1 MTNLHK
7 PTNNVYYILMQR
19 IKAPRKSTQ
28 ISVIYLTFFLL
39 LSIPLVVYGI
49 LNGSFDIRNRAFD
62 DLEVSEENP
71 CIISLPNVNPYT
83 LAVGNPVTIQ
93 VDAKLSNAIISELN
107 ITDSSGNSIY
117 TEKFDNS
124 PIEIA
129 TSFKFTPTKSGI
141 VDLLGIIKKD
151 AGGSVGCKISSPY
164 DILGLRALAN
174 NSAPVFITQA
184 SSSKPSQNIKTGT
197 VYEYTLSAADE
208 DDDRVNYS
216 YSFTPE
222 AKWLKPTIIEDGSS
236 GKLTI
241 KFTGSTNVPGS
252 YLANVFIHDG
262 YSMHL
267 ASQSWVINVSP
278 AKNDIPV
285 VKITSPVSPITVVKG
300 KNITVSWE
308 ANDLNFITKY
318 QLYITKNYTNT
329 SSWIAINSNIPFKTR
344 TYSFSTSDLEPGTY
358 KVILK
363 AIDNQTP
370 QVSGLAISSEIV
382 ITKTGQTPI
391 PTNDIPIIDAPQV
404 INMTPLST
412 DQITNKRVTV
422 KASLISAESADIDEK
437 TILFKLDGIDKTSE
451 IKINKISSQEYT
463 IIYQPLEDFAEGIHK
478 AEAYFKDSAGHD
490 VTKEWTFTI
499 QETIDEL
506 KDETINIFGLDISKR
521 ILLIVG
527 IGLVVVILAIVAPII
542 IFNVWKEDKMR
553 EQEEPHSN
561 EPIQP
566 FIKQQEP
573 EYIEP
578 PVQVEEIKEKVEVQ
592 PETIPVEEE
601 KIENFVAPAPLVE
614 ETPPPAEIVPPEPD
628 LSTDLPTDESIKQL
642 FEQVQK
648 AQEEPPTTNS

>member
-1 MTNLHK
+1 MHK

-19 IKAPRKSTQ
+19 IKAPRKSAQ

-39 LSIPLVVYGI
+39 LSIPLVVFGI
-49 LNGSFDIRNRAFD
+49 LNGSFDIRNRAFE
-62 DLEVSEENP
+62 DLDVSEENP

-83 LAVGNPVTIQ
+83 LEVGRAVTIQ

-117 TEKFDNS
+117 SEKFDNA

-129 TSFKFTPTKSGI
+129 TSFKFTPMKSGV
-141 VDLLGIIKKD
+141 VDLLGIIQKD
-151 AGGSVGCKISSPY
+151 SGGSVGCKISSPY
-164 DILGLRALAN
+164 DVLGLRALAN
-174 NSAPVFITQA
+174 NSAPVFISQP
-184 SSSKPSQNIKTGT
+184 SSSKPSQSIKTGT
-197 VYEYTLSAADE
+197 VYEYTLSAVDE

-222 AKWLKPTIIEDGSS
+222 AKWLKPTIIEDGAS
-236 GKLTI
+236 GKLTL

-267 ASQSWVINVSP
+267 ASQSWVISVSP

-285 VKITSPVSPITVVKG
+285 VKIINPVSPITVVKG

-329 SSWIAINSNIPFKTR
+329 NNWIPINSNIPFKTR
-344 TYSFSTSDLEPGTY
+344 TYSFPTSNLDTGTY

-363 AIDNQTP
+363 AVDNQSP
-370 QVSGLAISSEIV
+370 QVSGLAISPEII
-382 ITKTGQTPI
+382 ITKSGQPVI
-391 PTNDIPIIDAPQV
+391 PPNDIPIIDAPQV

-412 DQITNKRVTV
+412 DTITNKRVTV
-422 KASLISAESADIDEK
+422 KASLISAEKADINEG
-437 TILFKLDGIDKTSE
+437 TILFKLDRVDKTSE
-451 IKINKISSQEYT
+451 IKINKISPQEYT
-463 IIYQPLEDFAEGIHK
+463 IIYQSLEDFAEGIHK
-478 AEAYFKDSAGHD
+478 AEATFKDSAGHE

-499 QETIDEL
+499 QETVDEL
-506 KDETINIFGLDISKR
+506 KDETVSVFGIDLSKR

-561 EPIQP
+561 EPIKP
-566 FIKQQEP
+566 FIQQQEP
-573 EYIEP
+573 EYVEP
-578 PVQVEEIKEKVEVQ
+578 PVQAEDIREKVETQ
-592 PETIPVEEE
+592 PVELPVEEVKE
-601 KIENFVAPAPLVE
+601 PVIFAAPEPVIEEAP
-614 ETPPPAEIVPPEPD
+614 TPTPAEILPPEPD
-628 LSTDLPTDESIKQL
+628 LTTDLPTDDTIKQL
-642 FEQVQK
+642 FDQVQK
-648 AQEEPPTTNS
+648 AQEEPPQTNS

>member
-1 MTNLHK
+1 
-7 PTNNVYYILMQR
+7 MQR
-19 IKAPRKSTQ
+19 IKAPRKSAQ

-39 LSIPLVVYGI
+39 LSIPLVVFGV
-49 LNGSFDIRNRAFD
+49 LNGNFDIRNRAFE

-83 LAVGNPVTIQ
+83 LEVGKTVTIQ
-93 VDAKLSNAIISELN
+93 VDARLSNAIISELN
-107 ITDSSGNSIY
+107 ISDSSGNSIY
-117 TEKFDNS
+117 SEKFDNA
-124 PIEIA
+124 PLEIA
-129 TSFKFTPTKSGI
+129 TSFKFTPTKSGV

-151 AGGSVGCKISSPY
+151 GGGSVGCKISSPY

-174 NSAPVFITQA
+174 NSAPVFISQP
-184 SSSKPSQNIKTGT
+184 SSSKPSQSIKTGT
-197 VYEYTLSAADE
+197 VYEYTLSAVDE

-236 GKLTI
+236 GKLTL

-267 ASQSWVINVSP
+267 ASQSWVISVSP
-278 AKNDIPV
+278 AKNDIPI
-285 VKITSPVSPITVVKG
+285 VKIISPVSPMTVTQG

-318 QLYITKNYTNT
+318 QLYITKNYTDTENWIPINT
-329 SSWIAINSNIPFKTR
+329 NIPFKTR
-344 TYSFSTSDLEPGTY
+344 SYNLSTSNLDTGTY
-358 KVILK
+358 KIILK
-363 AIDNQTP
+363 AVDNQSP
-370 QVSGLAISSEIV
+370 QVSGLAISPEIV
-382 ITKTGQTPI
+382 ITKSGQSTI

-404 INMTPLST
+404 INMSPLST
-412 DQITNKRVTV
+412 DKITNKRVTI
-422 KASLISAESADIDEK
+422 KASLISAEKADIDEN
-437 TILFKLDGIDKTSE
+437 TILFKLDSVDKTSE
-451 IKINKISSQEYT
+451 IKINKISAQEYT
-463 IIYQPLEDFAEGIHK
+463 IIYQPLEDLTEGIHK
-478 AEAYFKDSAGHD
+478 AEAYFKDSAGHE

-499 QETIDEL
+499 QNSVEEL

-553 EQEEPHSN
+553 DQEEPHSN

-566 FIKQQEP
+566 FIQQQEP

-578 PVQVEEIKEKVEVQ
+578 PVQAEEIKEKVEKQ
-592 PETIPVEEE
+592 PVEVPVEEVKE
-601 KIENFVAPAPLVE
+601 PVIFAAPEPVIEEETTPAP
-614 ETPPPAEIVPPEPD
+614 TEILPPEPD
-628 LSTDLPTDESIKQL
+628 LSTDLPTDDTIKQL

-648 AQEEPPTTNS
+648 AQEEPPQTNS

>member
-1 MTNLHK
+1 
-7 PTNNVYYILMQR
+7 MQR

-222 AKWLKPTIIEDGSS
+222 AKWL
-236 GKLTI
+236 
-241 KFTGSTNVPGS
+241 
-252 YLANVFIHDG
+252 
-262 YSMHL
+262 
-267 ASQSWVINVSP
+267 
-278 AKNDIPV
+278 
-285 VKITSPVSPITVVKG
+285 
-300 KNITVSWE
+300 
-308 ANDLNFITKY
+308 
-318 QLYITKNYTNT
+318 
-329 SSWIAINSNIPFKTR
+329 
-344 TYSFSTSDLEPGTY
+344 
-358 KVILK
+358 
-363 AIDNQTP
+363 
-370 QVSGLAISSEIV
+370 
-382 ITKTGQTPI
+382 
-391 PTNDIPIIDAPQV
+391 
-404 INMTPLST
+404 
-412 DQITNKRVTV
+412 
-422 KASLISAESADIDEK
+422 
-437 TILFKLDGIDKTSE
+437 
-451 IKINKISSQEYT
+451 
-463 IIYQPLEDFAEGIHK
+463 
-478 AEAYFKDSAGHD
+478 
-490 VTKEWTFTI
+490 
-499 QETIDEL
+499 
-506 KDETINIFGLDISKR
+506 
-521 ILLIVG
+521 
-527 IGLVVVILAIVAPII
+527 
-542 IFNVWKEDKMR
+542 
-553 EQEEPHSN
+553 
-561 EPIQP
+561 
-566 FIKQQEP
+566 
-573 EYIEP
+573 
-578 PVQVEEIKEKVEVQ
+578 
-592 PETIPVEEE
+592 
-601 KIENFVAPAPLVE
+601 
-614 ETPPPAEIVPPEPD
+614 
-628 LSTDLPTDESIKQL
+628 
-642 FEQVQK
+642 
-648 AQEEPPTTNS
+648 

>member
-1 MTNLHK
+1 MK
-7 PTNNVYYILMQR
+7 R
-19 IKAPRKSTQ
+19 IKAPRKSAQ

-83 LAVGNPVTIQ
+83 LEVGRPITIQ

-117 TEKFDNS
+117 TEKFDNA
-124 PIEIA
+124 PLEIA
-129 TSFKFTPTKSGI
+129 TSFKFTPTKSGV

-151 AGGSVGCKISSPY
+151 GGGSVGCKISSSY
-164 DILGLRALAN
+164 DILGLKAVAN
-174 NSAPVFITQA
+174 NNAPVFISQA
-184 SSSKPSQNIKTGT
+184 SNSKPSQNIKTGT

-216 YSFTPE
+216 YSFTPD
-222 AKWLKPTIIEDGSS
+222 ANWLKPTIIEDGSS

-241 KFTGSTNVPGS
+241 KFIGSTNVPGS

-285 VKITSPVSPITVVKG
+285 VKITSPVSPITVAKG
-300 KNITVSWE
+300 KNISVSWE

-329 SSWIAINSNIPFKTR
+329 NSWIPINSNIPFKTR
-344 TYSFSTSDLEPGTY
+344 TYNFSTDNLEPGTY
-358 KVILK
+358 KIILK
-363 AIDNQTP
+363 ALDNQTP
-370 QVSGLAISSEIV
+370 QVSGLAISSEII
-382 ITKTGQTPI
+382 ITKTGQNTI
-391 PTNDIPIIDAPQV
+391 PTTDIPIIDAPQV

-412 DQITNKRVTV
+412 DQITNRRVTV
-422 KASLISAESADIDEK
+422 KASLISAESTDINESS
-437 TILFKLDGIDKTSE
+437 IVFKLDGIDKTSE

-478 AEAYFKDSAGHD
+478 AEAFFKDSAGHD

-499 QETIDEL
+499 QETVDEY
-506 KDETINIFGLDISKR
+506 KEETINIFGLDISKR

-527 IGLVVVILAIVAPII
+527 IGLVVVI
-542 IFNVWKEDKMR
+542 
-553 EQEEPHSN
+553 
-561 EPIQP
+561 
-566 FIKQQEP
+566 
-573 EYIEP
+573 IE
-578 PVQVEEIKEKVEVQ
+578 
-592 PETIPVEEE
+592 
-601 KIENFVAPAPLVE
+601 
-614 ETPPPAEIVPPEPD
+614 
-628 LSTDLPTDESIKQL
+628 
-642 FEQVQK
+642 
-648 AQEEPPTTNS
+648 

>member
-1 MTNLHK
+1 
-7 PTNNVYYILMQR
+7 TNNVYYILMQR

>member
-1 MTNLHK
+1 
-7 PTNNVYYILMQR
+7 MQR
-19 IKAPRKSTQ
+19 IKAPKKSAQ
-28 ISVIYLTFFLL
+28 ISIIYLTFFLL
-39 LSIPLVVYGI
+39 LSIPLVVFGV

-83 LAVGNPVTIQ
+83 LEIGRTVTIQ
-93 VDAKLSNAIISELN
+93 VDAKLSNAIISELS

-117 TEKFDNS
+117 NEKFENA

-129 TSFKFTPTKSGI
+129 TSFKFTPTKSGV

-151 AGGSVGCKISSPY
+151 SGGSVGCKISSPY
-164 DILGLRALAN
+164 DVLGLRALAN
-174 NSAPVFITQA
+174 NSTPVFVSQP
-184 SSSKPSQNIKTGT
+184 SSSKPSQNIKTGSI
-197 VYEYTLSAADE
+197 YEYTLSAIDE

-241 KFTGSTNVPGS
+241 KFLGSTNVPGS

-285 VKITSPVSPITVVKG
+285 VKITSPVSSTTVTKG
-300 KNITVSWE
+300 KSITVSWE

-318 QLYITKNYTNT
+318 QLYITRNYTNT
-329 SSWIAINSNIPFKTR
+329 NNWISINSNIPYKTR
-344 TYSFSTSDLEPGTY
+344 SYSLSTSNLEPGTY
-358 KVILK
+358 KIILK
-363 AIDNQTP
+363 AVDNQSP
-370 QVSGLAISSEIV
+370 QVSGLAISPEIV
-382 ITKTGQTPI
+382 ITKSGQTNI
-391 PTNDIPIIDAPQV
+391 PTNDIPVIDAPQV

-412 DQITNKRVTV
+412 DKITNKRVTI
-422 KASLISAESADIDEK
+422 KASLISAEKADINESS
-437 TILFKLDGIDKTSE
+437 IIFKLDSTDRTSD
-451 IKINKISSQEYT
+451 IKINKISAQEYT
-463 IIYQPLEDFAEGIHK
+463 VIYQPQEDLEEGIHK
-478 AEAYFKDSAGHD
+478 AEVTFKDSAGHE

-499 QETIDEL
+499 QETVEKL
-506 KDETINIFGLDISKR
+506 SDETINLFGIDLNKR

-542 IFNVWKEDKMR
+542 IFNVWKEDKLR
-553 EQEEPHSN
+553 EQEEPQSN
-561 EPIQP
+561 EPIKPYIQP
-566 FIKQQEP
+566 QKP

-578 PVQVEEIKEKVEVQ
+578 TVQTEEIKGKVETK
-592 PETIPVEEE
+592 PEEVVPEEVEEPTT
-601 KIENFVAPAPLVE
+601 FVAPEPVIE
-614 ETPPPAEIVPPEPD
+614 KTSIPAEIVPPEPD
-628 LSTDLPTDESIKQL
+628 LTTDLPTDDTIKQL

-648 AQEEPPTTNS
+648 AQEESPKTNS

>member
-1 MTNLHK
+1 
-7 PTNNVYYILMQR
+7 MQR

>member
-1 MTNLHK
+1 
-7 PTNNVYYILMQR
+7 MQR
-19 IKAPRKSTQ
+19 IKAPRKSAQ
-28 ISVIYLTFFLL
+28 VSVIYLTFFLL
-39 LSIPLVVYGI
+39 LSIPIVVFGV
-49 LNGSFDIRNRAFD
+49 LNGSFDIRNRAFE
-62 DLEVSEENP
+62 DLDVSGENP

-83 LAVGNPVTIQ
+83 LEVGRTVTIQ
-93 VDAKLSNAIISELN
+93 VDAKLSNAIISELK

-117 TEKFDNS
+117 NEKFENA
-124 PIEIA
+124 PLEIA
-129 TSFKFTPTKSGI
+129 TSFTFTPQKAGI
-141 VDLLGIIKKD
+141 VDLLGIIQKD
-151 AGGSVGCKISSPY
+151 SGGSVGCKISSSY
-164 DILGLRALAN
+164 DVLGLRALAN
-174 NSAPVFITQA
+174 NSAPIFI
-184 SSSKPSQNIKTGT
+184 SKPSNSKPSQSIKTGT
-197 VYEYTLSAADE
+197 VYEYTLSAIDE

-236 GKLTI
+236 GKLTL

-285 VKITSPVSPITVVKG
+285 IKITNPVSLTTVAKG

-329 SSWIAINSNIPFKTR
+329 DSWIPINSGIPFKTR
-344 TYSFSTSDLEPGTY
+344 TYSIPTSNLDTGTY

-363 AIDNQTP
+363 AVDNQTP
-370 QVSGLAISSEIV
+370 QVSGLAISPEIV
-382 ITKTGQTPI
+382 ITKSGQTII
-391 PTNDIPIIDAPQV
+391 PTNGTPIIDTPQV

-412 DQITNKRVTV
+412 DKITNKRVTI
-422 KASLISAESADIDEK
+422 KASLISAEKTDINES
-437 TILFKLDGIDKTSE
+437 TIIFKLDGIDKTSD
-451 IKINKISSQEYT
+451 IKINKISAQEHT
-463 IIYQPLEDFAEGIHK
+463 IIYQPLEDLTEGIHK
-478 AEAYFKDSAGHD
+478 AETSFKDSAGHE

-499 QETIDEL
+499 QNTVEEL
-506 KDETINIFGLDISKR
+506 KDDPISIFGVDLSKR

-553 EQEEPHSN
+553 EEDEPHSN

-566 FIKQQEP
+566 LIKQQQP

-578 PVQVEEIKEKVEVQ
+578 PVQVEEIKEKVET
-592 PETIPVEEE
+592 ETVEIPVKEVKESVTFAAPEPVIEE
-601 KIENFVAPAPLVE
+601 AP
-614 ETPPPAEIVPPEPD
+614 TPPTPTPAEILPPEPD
-628 LSTDLPTDESIKQL
+628 LTTDLPTDDTIKQL

-648 AQEEPPTTNS
+648 AQEEPPQTNS

>member
-1 MTNLHK
+1 
-7 PTNNVYYILMQR
+7 MQR

-39 LSIPLVVYGI
+39 LSIPLVVYGV

-83 LAVGNPVTIQ
+83 LEVGRPVTIQ

-117 TEKFDNS
+117 TEKFDNA

-129 TSFKFTPTKSGI
+129 TSFKFTPVKSGMI
-141 VDLLGIIKKD
+141 DLLGIIKKD

-329 SSWIAINSNIPFKTR
+329 SSWVAINSNIPFKTR
-344 TYSFSTSDLEPGTY
+344 TYNFSTSNLEPGTY

-363 AIDNQTP
+363 ALDNQTP

-422 KASLISAESADIDEK
+422 KASLISAEKADINESS
-437 TILFKLDGIDKTSE
+437 IIFKLDGIDKTSE

>member
-1 MTNLHK
+1 
-7 PTNNVYYILMQR
+7 MQR
-19 IKAPRKSTQ
+19 IKAPRKSAQ

-39 LSIPLVVYGI
+39 LSIPLVVFGV
-49 LNGSFDIRNRAFD
+49 LNGNFDIRNRAFE

-83 LAVGNPVTIQ
+83 LEVGKTVTIQ
-93 VDAKLSNAIISELN
+93 VDARLSNAIISELN
-107 ITDSSGNSIY
+107 ISDSSGNSIY
-117 TEKFDNS
+117 SEKFDNA
-124 PIEIA
+124 PLEIA
-129 TSFKFTPTKSGI
+129 TSFKFTPTKSGV

-151 AGGSVGCKISSPY
+151 GGGSVGCKISSPY

-174 NSAPVFITQA
+174 NSAPVFISQP
-184 SSSKPSQNIKTGT
+184 SSSKPSQSIKTGT
-197 VYEYTLSAADE
+197 VYEYTLSAVDE

-236 GKLTI
+236 GKLTL

-267 ASQSWVINVSP
+267 ASQSWVISVSP
-278 AKNDIPV
+278 AKNDIPI
-285 VKITSPVSPITVVKG
+285 VKFISPVSPMTVTQG

-329 SSWIAINSNIPFKTR
+329 ENWIPINTNIPFKTR
-344 TYSFSTSDLEPGTY
+344 NFNFSTSNLDTGTY

-363 AIDNQTP
+363 AVDNQSP
-370 QVSGLAISSEIV
+370 QVSGLAISPEIV
-382 ITKTGQTPI
+382 ITKSGQSTI

-404 INMTPLST
+404 INMIPLST
-412 DQITNKRVTV
+412 DKITNKRVTI
-422 KASLISAESADIDEK
+422 KASLISAEKADIDEN
-437 TILFKLDGIDKTSE
+437 TILFKLDSVDKTSE
-451 IKINKISSQEYT
+451 IKINKISAQEYT
-463 IIYQPLEDFAEGIHK
+463 IIYQPLEDLTEGIHK
-478 AEAYFKDSAGHD
+478 AEAYFKDSAGHE

-499 QETIDEL
+499 QETVEEL

-527 IGLVVVILAIVAPII
+527 IGLVIVILAIVAPII

-553 EQEEPHSN
+553 DQEEPHSN

-566 FIKQQEP
+566 FIQQQEP

-578 PVQVEEIKEKVEVQ
+578 PVQAEEIKEKVETQ
-592 PETIPVEEE
+592 PVEVPVEEVKE
-601 KIENFVAPAPLVE
+601 PVTFAAPEPVIEEAPTPAP
-614 ETPPPAEIVPPEPD
+614 TEILPPEPD
-628 LSTDLPTDESIKQL
+628 LSTDLPMDDTIKQL

-648 AQEEPPTTNS
+648 AQEEPPKTNS